1 MEYPYCPPVTAARNR
16 TDEKSL
22 SFQLDEVDEV
32 IAGYMGV
39 NYMAEFG
46 APKPAQNFFH

>member
-1 MEYPYCPPVTAARNR
+1 MEYPYCPPVTAARDR
-16 TDEKSL
+16 TDGKSQR
-22 SFQLDEVDEV
+22 FQLDEVV
-32 IAGYMGV
+32 AGYMGV